1 MADRVRVAVIGLGSM
16 GANHARVFAELPEA
30 DLVAVCDSDESKLR
44 TAGGARTYRD
54 YRDLL
59 AEERLDGV
67 SIAVPTRKHLE
78 VALAAIERGI
88 PLLVE
93 KPLGADLD
101 ECLRLRDAAEAAGV
115 PLMVG
120 HVERFNPVVQELK
133 SRLESGD
140 AGRIYQAYAR
150 RVGPFYERERDVG
163 VVHDLATHDI
173 DILQWLFGPVERVHG
188 ETQAGVRTPHEDALS
203 AVLRFEAGVTVLLEV
218 NWLTP
223 LKFRD
228 LHLLGEHGRYYAV
241 YHPQVLQF
249 WRAGA
254 PGDEPQVDSQT
265 FPGSGEAPL
274 KNELS
279 AFLRVARREID
290 PPVTADDAIAAMR
303 VVEALIESARSG
315 EAVRLAGR
323 AAT

>member
-1 MADRVRVAVIGLGSM
+1 M
-16 GANHARVFAELPEA
+16 GANHARVLNELPDAE
-30 DLVAVCDSDESKLR
+30 LVAVCDSDEATLQ
-44 TAGGARTYRD
+44 GFVEARCYLD
-54 YRDLL
+54 YRELL
-59 AEERLDGV
+59 ETEQLDGV
-67 SIAVPTRKHLE
+67 SVAVPTRKHLE
-78 VALAAIERGI
+78 IALAAIERGI

-101 ECLRLRDAAEAAGV
+101 ECLRLRDAADRMGV

-120 HVERFNPVVQELK
+120 HVERFNPVVQALK
-133 SRLESGD
+133 QRLASGD

-150 RVGPFYERERDVG
+150 RVGPFFQRERDVG

-173 DILQWLFGPVERVHG
+173 DILHHLFGPVERVHG
-188 ETQAGVRTPHEDALS
+188 ETQTGLRTPYEDALS
-203 AVLRFEAGVTVLLEV
+203 SVLRFEGGVTALLEV

-228 LHLLGEHGRYYAV
+228 LHLLGEQGRYYAV

-254 PGDEPQVDSQT
+254 PGDEPRVDSQT

-274 KNELS
+274 ANELS
-279 AFLRVARREID
+279 AFLRVARRDIE

-315 EAVRLAGR
+315 ETVRLAGR

>member
-1 MADRVRVAVIGLGSM
+1 MAERVRVAVIGLGSM
-16 GANHARVFAELPEA
+16 GANHARVYGELPDA

-44 TAGGARTYRD
+44 SAGARGYRD
-54 YRDLL
+54 HRELF
-59 AEERLDGV
+59 EKERLDAV
-67 SIAVPTRKHLE
+67 SIAVPTRKHVE
-78 VALAAIERGI
+78 VALLAIERGI

-101 ECLRLRDAAEAAGV
+101 ECLRLRDAAERAGV
-115 PLMVG
+115 PLMAG
-120 HVERFNPVVQELK
+120 HVERFNPVVQQLK
-133 SRLESGD
+133 QRLAKGD

-150 RVGPFYERERDVG
+150 RVGPFFQRERDVG

-173 DILQWLFGPVERVHG
+173 DILHHLFGPVERVHG
-188 ETQAGVRTPHEDALS
+188 ETQTGIRTPYEDALS
-203 AVLRFEAGVTVLLEV
+203 AVLRFESGVTALLEV

-228 LHLLGEHGRYYAV
+228 LHLLGEHGRYHAV

-254 PGDEPQVDSQT
+254 PGDEPQVDSKT

-274 KNELS
+274 TNELS
-279 AFLRVARREID
+279 AFLSAARRTIS

-303 VVEALIESARSG
+303 VVEALIESSHSG